1 MHKSRLPR
9 RSGTSIHPTGRALTA
24 SLLAAAA
31 LVAVSGPARADGT
44 DGRGAGTALA
54 ARSPGMLEPLLPR
67 YANPGLPVDIAPPS
81 RGLDVLYEPVAT
93 EGEPLYGLASELDE
107 TSYDIP
113 GQIVVDARDELDDSA
128 LAALAR
134 DFSLHLFP
142 TALAS
147 TTRIQIATVDG
158 PISATLQRLAQDPRV
173 EAAEPLA
180 RVRASFVANDPL
192 LKEQWHMA
200 RVGAERAWD
209 FATGRGVTV
218 AVVDTGIACETHGPF
233 VKAPDLAS
241 TECVEGWNF
250 VTKTN
255 HANDDQGH
263 GTHVAGTIAQSTN
276 NGIGAAGLAFH
287 ARLMPVKVLNESG
300 WGTTADVADGIRWAA
315 DNGAHVINLSLGGPR
330 NSKVLQSAIDHAI
343 SRGVV
348 VVAAAG
354 NTGGR
359 VQYPGA
365 SDGVIGVSATD
376 ANDKIARFSSRGQGV
391 DVAAPGVNVTQQTIC
406 NRGRGDCEAPYP
418 AYNGTSMAAPHV
430 AGAAALLVGLGVSDP
445 RAVED
450 AIRAGAR
457 VVDSSDDGKLLYGA
471 GILDAA
477 SSVARV
483 TQSHAAVRLVAL
495 LLLATWV
502 GRRARKK
509 EANAASPWQA
519 SFLLPALAAGP
530 GLFFFA
536 PWLLSRVDL
545 AVDVL
550 ARPIADLDLLIG
562 ASVHRWL
569 PLANALIPLGL
580 TSIFFGVKKLRPAI
594 AGLSVGTAA
603 YLTSVVALG
612 EVAGPLGQLA
622 LVVWCAVNAAA
633 CLWIAR
639 TNLSTR

>member
-1 MHKSRLPR
+1 MHKSRLQR
-9 RSGTSIHPTGRALTA
+9 GSGTAFHPTGRALAT

-31 LVAVSGPARADGT
+31 VVAVSGAARADGT
-44 DGRGAGTALA
+44 DGLEAGGALA
-54 ARSPGMLEPLLPR
+54 ARSPGMLEPRLPR
-67 YANPGLPVDIAPPS
+67 YVNPALPADIAAS
-81 RGLDVLYEPVAT
+81 MGGFDGLYEPVAT
-93 EGEPLYGLASELDE
+93 AGEPLCDLASELDE
-107 TSYDIP
+107 TSCDIP
-113 GQIVVDARDELDDSA
+113 GQIVVDARDDVDDGA
-128 LAALAR
+128 LAGLVR
-134 DFSLHLFP
+134 DFSLHLEP
-142 TALAS
+142 TALAAK
-147 TTRIQIATVDG
+147 TRIHIATVDG
-158 PISATLQRLAQDPRV
+158 SVSATLQRLAQDPRV

-192 LKEQWHMA
+192 LKDQWHMA

-241 TECVEGWNF
+241 TECVEGWN
-250 VTKTN
+250 VATKMN

-315 DNGAHVINLSLGGPR
+315 EHGAHVINLSLGGPR
-330 NSKVLQSAIDHAI
+330 NSKVLQSAIDYAI
-343 SRGVV
+343 SRGAV

-359 VQYPGA
+359 VQFPGA

-391 DVAAPGVNVTQQTIC
+391 DVSAPGVNVTQQTIC
-406 NRGRGDCEAPYP
+406 NRGRGDCDAPYP

-457 VVDSSDDGKLLYGA
+457 VVDDSDSGRLLYGA
-471 GILDAA
+471 GVLDAA

-483 TQSHAAVRLVAL
+483 TQSHIIVRLVAL

-509 EANAASPWQA
+509 DATATSPWQA

-550 ARPIADLDLLIG
+550 ARPIADLDLLVG

-569 PLANALIPLGL
+569 PLANALVPLGL
-580 TSIFFGVKKLRPAI
+580 TSLFFGVKKLRPAI
-594 AGLSVGTAA
+594 AGFSVGTAA
-603 YLTSVVALG
+603 YLTSVVTLG

>member
-1 MHKSRLPR
+1 MHKSRLQR
-9 RSGTSIHPTGRALTA
+9 GSGTAIHPAGRALAT
-24 SLLAAAA
+24 SLLAATA
-31 LVAVSGPARADGT
+31 LVAVSGVARADGT

-54 ARSPGMLEPLLPR
+54 ARSPGMLEPRLPR
-67 YANPGLPVDIAPPS
+67 YANPGLPVDAEPS
-81 RGLDVLYEPVAT
+81 PSGFGVLNEPVAT

-113 GQIVVDARDELDDSA
+113 GQIVVDARDDLDDST

-134 DFSLHLFP
+134 DFSLRLFP

-147 TTRIQIATVDG
+147 ETRIQIATVEG
-158 PISATLQRLAQDPRV
+158 PVSATLQRLARDPRV

-192 LKEQWHMA
+192 LKDQWHMA

-343 SRGVV
+343 SRGAV

-406 NRGRGDCEAPYP
+406 NRGRGDCDAPYP

-457 VVDSSDDGKLLYGA
+457 MVDSSDDGKLLYGA
-471 GILDAA
+471 GVLDAA

-483 TQSHAAVRLVAL
+483 TQSHAVVRLVAL

-580 TSIFFGVKKLRPAI
+580 TSLFFGVKKLRPAI
-594 AGLSVGTAA
+594 AGLAVGTAA
-603 YLTSVVALG
+603 YLTSVVTLG
-612 EVAGPLGQLA
+612 EAAGPLGRLA